1 MRENNEFEKEFIK
14 SIKFDEQKRWKK
26 KRHQGLLYSATQA
39 DGVLFSKIMKNKGEQ
54 MCVRG
59 EGEAE

>member
-1 MRENNEFEKEFIK
+1 MNRR
-14 SIKFDEQKRWKK
+14 DGKK
-26 KRHQGLLYSATQA
+26 KRDQGLLYSATQA
-39 DGVLFSKIMKNKGEQ
+39 DGVPFSKIMKNKGEQ